1 MSTYEAGL
9 LAEIG
14 IAFLLALSVYVI
26 LATGQLSLGNAGF
39 MAIGAYA
46 SALLTVNGGVPLPL
60 ALLISAFACGLIGAG
75 VGFPALRL
83 HGIYLALAT
92 LGFGEIVRS
101 FFQNFELTGGA
112 AGFHGMT
119 VTTPLMIWLYAGATF
134 LLVLAIGRSHLW
146 LKFRAVCDDEV
157 ASDIIGLNTTLIKI
171 GAFGLGAAIAGL
183 AGGLFAHFHVYIEPN
198 NFGFEKSIE
207 MVLYVILGGSTV
219 VLGPLLG
226 ATLLTL
232 LPEFLRFMAEWRL
245 ATYGALLILM
255 LMFRQQGIIDRALL
269 LRIAMLGRGRSH
281 AS

>member
-14 IAFLLALSVYVI
+14 IAFLLALSGVG
-26 LATGQLSLGNAGF
+26 LPASGQLSLGNAGF

-46 SALLTVNGGVPLPL
+46 SALLTVNADVPLPL

-101 FFQNFELTGGA
+101 FFQNFEPTGGA

-134 LLVLAIGRSHLW
+134 LLVLAIGRSRLW

-255 LMFRQQGIIDRALL
+255 LMFRQQGIVDRALL
-269 LRIAMLGRGRSH
+269 LRIAMLGRSRSH
-281 AS
+281 A